1 MAYRIYRSDDPG
13 AIAAGLPILPR
24 SANAVST
31 SPAALITIL
40 DAVLVNGYAGKPPA
54 GWTKPFASDGTRHM
68 YLSGSATGAALRI
81 ESDTTYGSVNVSVMT
96 NPTSLTT
103 TAIIGT
109 NAIRCGDRSGGAWV
123 IFADDKSFMIYS
135 RGGSAL
141 SLTGGIWNL
150 HYFGEVTNFEN
161 QAEALGVC
169 FVGSVGTAAY
179 SGFPGQWT
187 PAILSTANTNST
199 HLLLRINHSS
209 AAIQDIRICGGPFF
223 RWHGSAQ
230 YQVPLSSTNGKVLA
244 SDVFLTSNNT
254 LLSKFRGLK
263 TLESAFWGASNP
275 LDILTLDGKKCAI
288 IYVYSNAAAPLT
300 AGVSSEAM
308 FLVEVE

>member
-24 SANAVST
+24 SANGEST

-109 NAIRCGDRSGGAWV
+109 NAIRCGDRSGGRG
-123 IFADDKSFMIYS
+123 SF
-135 RGGSAL
+135 L
-141 SLTGGIWNL
+141 PT
-150 HYFGEVTNFEN
+150 TN
-161 QAEALGVC
+161 
-169 FVGSVGTAAY
+169 
-179 SGFPGQWT
+179 
-187 PAILSTANTNST
+187 
-199 HLLLRINHSS
+199 HL
-209 AAIQDIRICGGPFF
+209 
-223 RWHGSAQ
+223 
-230 YQVPLSSTNGKVLA
+230 
-244 SDVFLTSNNT
+244 
-254 LLSKFRGLK
+254 
-263 TLESAFWGASNP
+263 
-275 LDILTLDGKKCAI
+275 
-288 IYVYSNAAAPLT
+288 
-300 AGVSSEAM
+300 
-308 FLVEVE
+308 

>member
-24 SANAVST
+24 DANTGST
-31 SPAALITIL
+31 SPGALITIL
-40 DAVLVNGYAGKPPA
+40 DAVLVNGYAGKPAA
-54 GWTKPFASDGTRHM
+54 GWSKPLATDGTRHI

-81 ESDTTYGSVNVSVMT
+81 DGGAYGSVGVSVMA

-109 NAIRCGDRSGGAWV
+109 NAIRCGEKSGGAWV

-135 RGGSAL
+135 RGDTAL
-141 SLTGGIWNL
+141 SLTSGAWNL

-161 QAEALGVC
+161 QAQALGVC
-169 FVGSVGTAAY
+169 FVGSMGTSTY
-179 SGFPGQWT
+179 SSFPGQWS
-187 PAILSTANTNST
+187 PGSLSTANTTNSYP
-199 HLLLRINHSS
+199 LLRINHSA

-223 RWHGSAQ
+223 RWNGPAQ
-230 YQVPLSSTNGKVLA
+230 FQVPLSSTNGKVLA

-263 TLESAFWGASNP
+263 TLESAFWGTSNP
-275 LDILTLDGKKCAI
+275 LDVLTLDGKKYAI
-288 IYVYSNAAAPLT
+288 IYVYSNFSTTVPT
-300 AGVSSEAM
+300 GVLNEAM

>member
-24 SANAVST
+24 SANTDST
-31 SPAALITIL
+31 SPSALITIL
-40 DAVLVNGYAGKPPA
+40 DAVLVNGYAGKPAA
-54 GWTKPFASDGTRHM
+54 GWTKPFASDGTRHI

-81 ESDTTYGSVNVSVMT
+81 DGGISYGCSNVSVMT
-96 NPTSLTT
+96 TPTSLTT

-109 NAIRCGDRSGGAWV
+109 NAIRGGNRSGGAWV

-135 RGGSAL
+135 RGDAAL
-141 SLTGGIWNL
+141 SLTGGAWNL

-169 FVGSVGTAAY
+169 FVGSMGSASY
-179 SGFPGQWT
+179 SGLPGQWT
-187 PAILSTANTNST
+187 PAYLSTTNTSSYP
-199 HLLLRINHSS
+199 LLRINHSS
-209 AAIQDIRICGGPFF
+209 AGIQDIRICGGPFF
-223 RWHGSAQ
+223 RWHGPAQ
-230 YQVPLSSTNGKVLA
+230 YQVPLSSTNGKVLS
-244 SDVFLTSNNT
+244 SDVFLTANNT

-275 LDILTLDGKKCAI
+275 LDILTLDGKKYAI
-288 IYVYSNAAAPLT
+288 IYVYSSGAPSIVD
-300 AGVSSEAM
+300 GISNEAM

>member
-24 SANAVST
+24 ASNTVEASHT
-31 SPAALITIL
+31 PLITIL
-40 DAVLVNGYAGKPPA
+40 DAVLVNGYAGKPAA
-54 GWTKPFASDGTRHM
+54 GWSKPFATDGTKHL
-68 YLSGSATGAALRI
+68 YLSGSATGAALRL
-81 ESDTTYGSVNVSVMT
+81 DGGAVYGGAGVSVMA

-109 NAIRCGDRSGGAWV
+109 NAVRCGDKSGGAWV

-135 RGGSAL
+135 RGDAAL
-141 SLTGGIWNL
+141 SLTSGAWNL

-161 QAEALGVC
+161 QAQALGVC
-169 FVGSVGTAAY
+169 FVGSMGASSY

-187 PAILSTANTNST
+187 PGALSTTNANNSYP
-199 HLLLRINHSS
+199 LLRINHSA

-223 RWHGSAQ
+223 RWHGPAQ

-263 TLESAFWGASNP
+263 TLESAFWGTSNP
-275 LDILTLDGKKCAI
+275 LDVLTLDGKKYAI
-288 IYVYSNAAAPLT
+288 IYVYSNFAATLS
-300 AGVSSEAM
+300 AGVVNEAM

>member
-1 MAYRIYRSDDPG
+1 MAYRIYRSDDHG

-24 SANAVST
+24 ASNGAAAST
-31 SPAALITIL
+31 AALITIL
-40 DAVLVNGYAGKPPA
+40 DAVLVNGYAGKPAA
-54 GWTKPFASDGTRHM
+54 GWTKPFASDGTKHL
-68 YLSGSATGAALRI
+68 YLSASTTGAALRI
-81 ESDTTYGSVNVSVMT
+81 DGDTGLGSNDISVMT

-109 NAIRCGDRSGGAWV
+109 NAIRCGDKSGGAWV

-135 RGGSAL
+135 RGDAAL
-141 SLTGGIWNL
+141 SLTGGAWNL

-161 QAEALGVC
+161 QSQALGVC
-169 FVGSVGTAAY
+169 FVGSMGTTSY

-187 PAILSTANTNST
+187 PAILSTTSTSNSYP
-199 HLLLRINHSS
+199 LLRINHSS

-223 RWHGSAQ
+223 RWHGPAQ

-275 LDILTLDGKKCAI
+275 LDILTLDGKKYAI
-288 IYVYSNAAAPLT
+288 IYAYSNTSVTLT